1 MLVMYRLWLVQYLIT
16 ERLIIHS
23 VQYLIC
29 SPSKRSKSAAVRSVD
44 SNMTRHNELMS
55 NRNKLIHDLWRIRE
69 ETEEAARTEHRTRVQ
84 KVYKLAADLGVS
96 AETTPQ
102 LFHGVMHIVESDAL
116 MELFFIATPAERRF
130 MMENYSRV
138 NN

>member
-1 MLVMYRLWLVQYLIT
+1 MYCKLWLVQYLIT

-44 SNMTRHNELMS
+44 SNMSRHNELMS

-69 ETEEAARTEHRTRVQ
+69 ETEEAARTEHRTRFQ
-84 KVYKLAADLGVS
+84 KVHQLAADLGVS
-96 AETTPQ
+96 RESTPH
-102 LFHGVMHIVESDAL
+102 LFRGVMRIVENGNS
-116 MELFFIATPAERRF
+116 MELFFITSDAGRRI
-130 MMENYSRV
+130 MIEHYSTV
-138 NN
+138 SN

>member
-1 MLVMYRLWLVQYLIT
+1 MAD
-16 ERLIIHS
+16 
-23 VQYLIC
+23 
-29 SPSKRSKSAAVRSVD
+29 KGGNGRSCP
-44 SNMTRHNELMS
+44 HC
-55 NRNKLIHDLWRIRE
+55 
-69 ETEEAARTEHRTRVQ
+69 EHRTRVQ

-102 LFHGVMHIVESDAL
+102 LFHEVMPIVESDAL

-130 MMENYSRV
+130 MMENYLRV